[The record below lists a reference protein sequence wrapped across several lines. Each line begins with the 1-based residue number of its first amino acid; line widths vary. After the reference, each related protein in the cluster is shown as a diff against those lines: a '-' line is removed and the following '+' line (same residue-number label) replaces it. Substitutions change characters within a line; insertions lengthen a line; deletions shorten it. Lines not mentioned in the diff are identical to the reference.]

1 MLLMAAGEPNL
12 EGPGWW
18 WHLSLCA
25 RWRGLSEATDL
36 RGSAWTDARGLGVE
50 VAGYK
55 ARASYEERAIPGSIL
70 RGSEESRSVSACSIN
85 GASWFL

>member
-1 MLLMAAGEPNL
+1 MQLMAAGKPNL

-25 RWRGLSEATDL
+25 RGRGLSEATHL
-36 RGSAWTDARGLGVE
+36 RGSAWIDARGLGME
-50 VAGYK
+50 VATYK
-55 ARASYEERAIPGSIL
+55 ARASYGEKAIPGYIP
-70 RGSEESRSVSACSIN
+70 RGSEEGRNVSARSIN